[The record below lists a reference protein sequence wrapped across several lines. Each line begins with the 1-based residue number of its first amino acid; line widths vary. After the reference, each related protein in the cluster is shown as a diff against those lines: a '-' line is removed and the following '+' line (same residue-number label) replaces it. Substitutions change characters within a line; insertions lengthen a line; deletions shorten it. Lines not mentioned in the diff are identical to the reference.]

1 MEWLDDLDEG
11 ALQVKVAELLVATAD
26 DSDYLIDGAVP
37 EVLRLLR
44 ERMKMDVVFVSEF
57 TGGERVF
64 RSIEQP
70 PGQTVLTVGASDPLE
85 ESWCQRVV
93 DGRMPEL
100 VRDVPTAQAR
110 GEVPPAGI
118 PIGTH
123 LSTPIVLE
131 DGQVYGTLC
140 CFSFGV
146 NPGVTQRDVKTLRYT
161 AQLTA
166 QKIAKARRRKAELEL
181 VPIPDTNPFTKL

>member
-1 MEWLDDLDEG
+1 MEWREEIG
-11 ALQVKVAELLVATAD
+11 AQALEVKVAELLVATSDEA
-26 DSDYLIDGAVP
+26 DYLIDGAVP

-64 RSIEQP
+64 RSVDQA
-70 PGQTVLTVGASDPLE
+70 PGQELIAEGRSDPLE
-85 ESWCQRVV
+85 ETWCQRVV

-100 VRDVPTAQAR
+100 VADVPAAQAR
-110 GEVPPAGI
+110 GEVPPAGVA
-118 PIGTH
+118 IGTH
-123 LSTPIVLE
+123 LSTPIVLD

-146 NPGVTQRDVKTLRYT
+146 NPGVTQQDVKTLRYT

-166 QKIAKARRRKAELEL
+166 QKIAKARRRKAELAL
-181 VPIPDTNPFTKL
+181 VPIPENPFTKL

>member
-1 MEWLDDLDEG
+1 MEWREEIG
-11 ALQVKVAELLVATAD
+11 AQALEVKVAELLVATSDEA
-26 DSDYLIDGAVP
+26 DYLIDGAVP

-64 RSIEQP
+64 RSVDQA
-70 PGQTVLTVGASDPLE
+70 PGQELIAEGGSDPLE
-85 ESWCQRVV
+85 ASWCQRVV

-100 VRDVPTAQAR
+100 VADVPAAQAR
-110 GEVPPAGI
+110 GEVPEAPIA
-118 PIGTH
+118 IGTH
-123 LSTPIVLE
+123 LSTPIVLD

-146 NPGVTQRDVKTLRYT
+146 NPGVTQQDVKTLRYT

-166 QKIAKARRRKAELEL
+166 QKIAKARRRKAELAL
-181 VPIPDTNPFTKL
+181 VPIPENPFTKL